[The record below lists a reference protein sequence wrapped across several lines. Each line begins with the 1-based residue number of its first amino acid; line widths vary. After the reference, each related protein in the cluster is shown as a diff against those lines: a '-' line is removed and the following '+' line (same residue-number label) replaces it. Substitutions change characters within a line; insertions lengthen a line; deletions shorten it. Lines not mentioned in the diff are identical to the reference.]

1 MASARI
7 LATSGGWVDGP
18 AEGTVRLG
26 AMVLDALASTGKTR
40 PRVCL
45 LETAWGDPYESYAM
59 GLEAFAA
66 AGCDVTWLRVFPQPS
81 GDPRELLGRADLVW
95 VGGGSTANLLALWRL
110 HGIDEAMREASAA
123 GVVLGGV
130 SAGSVCWHVGGPV
143 DSFGPTLRVVTD
155 GLALVPYGNGVH
167 YDAEPARREEYH
179 RAVADGMSAGYAVE
193 DGVGLHFRGTRLA
206 RVVSSRPDGRAF
218 LVERAR
224 GRIRE
229 DRLEA
234 DYLGDPGFAAAPPEP
249 ELRER
254 VAA

>member
-1 MASARI
+1 MATARI

-45 LETAWGDPYESYAM
+45 LETAWGDPYESYAV

-66 AGCDVTWLRVFPQPS
+66 AGCDVTWLRLFPQPS

-110 HGIDEAMREASAA
+110 HGVDEAMREASAA
-123 GVVLGGV
+123 GVVLGGS

-143 DSFGPTLRVVTD
+143 DSFGPALRVVTD

-167 YDAEPARREEYH
+167 YDAEPARRAALE
-179 RAVADGMSAGYAVE
+179 RAVADGTLPPSYATDDHVGLWYE
-193 DGVGLHFRGTRLA
+193 DGVAT
-206 RVVSSRPDGRAF
+206 RVVADFPVDPARGPAAYRVEPVGGRA
-218 LVERAR
+218 VET
-224 GRIRE
+224 
-229 DRLEA
+229 
-234 DYLGDPGFAAAPPEP
+234 
-249 ELRER
+249 R
-254 VAA
+254 VGVGGTFD